1 MNGERPQDPAII
13 EAYLTAELP
22 ADDTPWR
29 EASFSV
35 VDLETTGLDPASDE
49 IISFAAVTVAGG
61 RVRLADAVYELIRPK
76 QMPTADTIRIHGLR
90 KSELAGAKELPEVL
104 DRMLE
109 AMTGRILVAHVA
121 QIEEGFLGAALEAH
135 GAALRGPIVDT
146 AAMAAA
152 ASGRVVPGVAGRRAP
167 IGLSD
172 LARSL
177 NLPVHRPHHADGD
190 ALTTAQVFI
199 ALATHLEAAGDAS
212 VGSLR
217 RISRPA
223 PRRRSLAARAAGA
236 LSRRFGGAG

>member
-1 MNGERPQDPAII
+1 MSGERRPDPAIL
-13 EAYLTAELP
+13 EAYRHAELP
-22 ADDTPWR
+22 GDDTPWR

-35 VDLETTGLDPASDE
+35 VDLETTGLDPARDE
-49 IISFAAVTVAGG
+49 IISFAAVTVEGG

-76 QMPTADTIRIHGLR
+76 QMPGGDTIRIHGLR
-90 KSELAGAKELPEVL
+90 RSELAGAKELSQVL
-104 DRMLE
+104 GRMLE
-109 AMTGRILVAHVA
+109 AMSGRIVVAHVA

-146 AAMAAA
+146 AAMAAPQD
-152 ASGRVVPGVAGRRAP
+152 GRVVQGVAGRRAP
-167 IGLSD
+167 IGLSE

-199 ALATHLEAAGDAS
+199 ALATHLEAAGDVS

-223 PRRRSLAARAAGA
+223 PRRRSLAARAGRA
-236 LSRRFGGAG
+236 LSRRLPGAG